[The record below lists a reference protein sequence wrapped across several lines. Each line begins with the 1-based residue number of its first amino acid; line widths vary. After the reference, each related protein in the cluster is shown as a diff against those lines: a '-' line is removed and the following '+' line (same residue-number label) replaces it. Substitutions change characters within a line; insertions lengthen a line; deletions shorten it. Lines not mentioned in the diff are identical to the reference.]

1 MQIPAQSVH
10 QTHPTTHTH
19 IAFVIAMAGGNR
31 LNIRIC
37 RVVRGRLSET
47 GDDGLGGRIARVV
60 RWDGG

>member
-37 RVVRGRLSET
+37 RKARSL
-47 GDDGLGGRIARVV
+47 LGVGP
-60 RWDGG
+60 

>member
-37 RVVRGRLSET
+37 RRSLGVSTSLGRHTKGRLVPT
-47 GDDGLGGRIARVV
+47 D
-60 RWDGG
+60 